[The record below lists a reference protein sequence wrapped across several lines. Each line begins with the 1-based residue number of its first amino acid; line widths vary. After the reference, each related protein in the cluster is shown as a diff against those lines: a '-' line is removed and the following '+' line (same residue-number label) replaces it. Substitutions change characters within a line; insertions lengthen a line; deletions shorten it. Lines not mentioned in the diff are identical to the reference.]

1 MQIITSPAKTQQF
14 NGRDYREYSLPQLL
28 HKTKPLIELLK
39 KMTREELTEL
49 LKTSEKL
56 TQSAHRRTQA
66 FTAKLTLQ
74 NAGQA
79 LFTYQGDAY
88 SAIAADRYSEE
99 ELRHAQR
106 HLFIL
111 SALHGVLRPLD
122 LIQPYRLEMT
132 SPLRISETENLYQYW
147 RDAVTEIINTALEEN
162 TNRTLVNLASAEYAR
177 IIDKEKLRGTMIT
190 ITFREKIAG
199 KYRTIPLHAKRARG
213 LMIHSIITNRIN
225 EPLCL
230 KEFCLDGY
238 TFSTTESSDKEWLF
252 LRE

>member
-1 MQIITSPAKTQQF
+1 MQIITSPAKTQHF
-14 NGRDYREYSLPQLL
+14 NGRDYREYSLPQLP
-28 HKTKPLIELLK
+28 HKTKPLIDLLK
-39 KMTREELTEL
+39 KMSKEELAEL

-56 TQSAHRRTQA
+56 TESAYRRTQA
-66 FTAKLTLQ
+66 FTGKLTLQ

-106 HLFIL
+106 HVFIL

-132 SPLRISETENLYQYW
+132 SPLGLGETENLYQYW
-147 RDAVTEIINTALEEN
+147 RDAVTEIVNAALQEN
-162 TNRTLVNLASAEYAR
+162 THRTLVNLASAEYAR
-177 IIDKEKLRGTMIT
+177 MINRDKLLGQMITVTFKEKM
-190 ITFREKIAG
+190 AG
-199 KYRTIPLHAKRARG
+199 NYRAIPIHAKRARG
-213 LMIHSIITNRIN
+213 LMIHHIISNRIN

-230 KEFCLDGY
+230 REFCQDGY
-238 TFSTTESSDKEWLF
+238 AFSTAESSDKEWLF
-252 LRE
+252 LRK